1 MQRYKKDSSIYPFQI
16 TFFTGLTSFNFD
28 LGIYSFLLLIFA
40 PKFEIMEELKKQRG
54 GKREGAGRK
63 AVGLST
69 HPMALKLDNDLFEI
83 LNQSS
88 VNKNRYIN
96 DAVRAKMKKD
106 GLI

>member
-1 MQRYKKDSSIYPFQI
+1 
-16 TFFTGLTSFNFD
+16 
-28 LGIYSFLLLIFA
+28 
-40 PKFEIMEELKKQRG
+40 MEELKKQRG